1 MAYSLLYADYIRLI
15 FGGDHINRQLD
26 GKIALVTGGSKGL
39 GKAISKGLALAGAT
53 VFVNYANDQEAAQLI
68 VKEITEYGGNAFP
81 VQGDVTDE
89 QAVTRIVM
97 KIADHSGSPI
107 DILVNNATGPQPE
120 LTIED
125 SNWQDYEDQLKFFV
139 KAPLL
144 LTKAVLPG
152 MKKTGAG
159 RIITIGSEV
168 VQLGTPNFANYVTA
182 KSAQL
187 GMTRSWANEL
197 GSHGITV
204 NLVNPGFIPVERHQ
218 HLDPAIIAQYTH
230 DVPLQT
236 IGKPEDVAE
245 TVTFLAS
252 NASRF
257 ITGQSI
263 SVNGGKTFGI

>member
-1 MAYSLLYADYIRLI
+1 M
-15 FGGDHINRQLD
+15 NQQLN

-39 GKAISKGLALAGAT
+39 GKAISKGLASAGAT
-53 VFVNYANDQEAAQLI
+53 VFINYATDQETAQLT
-68 VKEITEYGGNAFP
+68 VQEITDSGGNAFP

-89 QAVTRIVM
+89 QEAAHIVTEVTDRFNQ
-97 KIADHSGSPI
+97 PI

-120 LTIED
+120 LSIEN
-125 SNWQDYEDQLKFFV
+125 STWQDYEDQLKFFA

-152 MKKTGAG
+152 MKKIGAG

-197 GSHGITV
+197 GRHAITV

-218 HLDPAIIAQYTH
+218 HLDPAVIDQYTQ
-230 DVPLQT
+230 DVPLET
-236 IGKPEDVAE
+236 TGKPQDIADV
-245 TVTFLAS
+245 VMFLAS
-252 NASRF
+252 DASRF